1 MHATKIQLC
10 LLKKSIEYLELKKI
24 LCNILRTRLCLR
36 QFDIRYGV
44 ELFVLMIPTSLNRTI
59 IGKTEDERLLS
70 KKDNESQRLFTTP
83 FCVIRTT

>member
-24 LCNILRTRLCLR
+24 LCNILRTRHCLG
-36 QFDIRYGV
+36 QFDIRYGG
-44 ELFVLMIPTSLNRTI
+44 ELFVLMISTSLNRTI
-59 IGKTEDERLLS
+59 IGKPEDARLLS

-83 FCVIRTT
+83 FCVIKTT

>member
-24 LCNILRTRLCLR
+24 LCNILRTRLCLG
-36 QFDIRYGV
+36 QFDIRYGG
-44 ELFVLMIPTSLNRTI
+44 ELFVLMISTSLNRTI
-59 IGKTEDERLLS
+59 IGKPEDARLLS